1 MVRLPAQE
9 KSPLDDRY
17 EFINNWPE
25 WRREN
30 VAEFERIAAL
40 GAQLWGGG
48 KIESLQRQ
56 LELRSP
62 EIPRGAGKREL
73 RALEQR
79 ARMMLASAHDR
90 WAPNYLKKVVTVGA
104 EQFSVAEA
112 MYEIVRRAIAALGN

>member
-1 MVRLPAQE
+1 M
-9 KSPLDDRY
+9 DDRY
-17 EFINNWPE
+17 EFINHWPE

-62 EIPRGAGKREL
+62 EIPPGAGKQEL
-73 RALEQR
+73 LALEQR
-79 ARMMLASAHDR
+79 ARMMLASANDR
-90 WAPNYLKKVVTVGA
+90 WAPNYLTKVVTVGA

>member
-1 MVRLPAQE
+1 
-9 KSPLDDRY
+9 
-17 EFINNWPE
+17 
-25 WRREN
+25 

-62 EIPRGAGKREL
+62 EIPPGAGKQEL
-73 RALEQR
+73 LALKQR
-79 ARMMLASAHDR
+79 ARMMLASANHR
-90 WAPNYLKKVVTVGA
+90 WAPNYLTKVVTFGA

-112 MYEIVRRAIAALGN
+112 MYEIVRRAIAALDN

>member
-1 MVRLPAQE
+1 M
-9 KSPLDDRY
+9 DDRY
-17 EFINNWPE
+17 EFINHWPE
-25 WRREN
+25 WRRES

-48 KIESLQRQ
+48 RIEGIQRQ

-62 EIPRGAGKREL
+62 EIPPGAGKQEL
-73 RALEQR
+73 LALEQR
-79 ARMMLASAHDR
+79 GRMMLASANDR
-90 WAPNYLKKVVTVGA
+90 WAPNHLTKVVTVGA

>member
-1 MVRLPAQE
+1 M
-9 KSPLDDRY
+9 
-17 EFINNWPE
+17 
-25 WRREN
+25 
-30 VAEFERIAAL
+30 AEFERIAAL

-62 EIPRGAGKREL
+62 EIPPRAGKQEL
-73 RALEQR
+73 LALEQR
-79 ARMMLASAHDR
+79 ARMMLASANDR
-90 WAPNYLKKVVTVGA
+90 WAPNYLTKVVTVGA